1 MAAKLTAEWDE
12 DITGRMVLLVRKPRG
27 KITLDELTDFL
38 LRDYRFTN
46 HAYAIVIQ
54 VKESMCEGSG
64 WGMDEEPKGD
74 VVELYQLEDGDDCP
88 VCGSILVYQNCP
100 ECGAELRKKV

>member
-12 DITGRMVLLVRKPRG
+12 DLIGRPVLLVRKSRG
-27 KITLDELTDFL
+27 KITVDELIDFL
-38 LRDYRFTN
+38 LRDWRFTN
-46 HAYAIVIQ
+46 RAYAMVIK
-54 VKESMCEGSG
+54 VNESMCEGSG
-64 WGMDEEPKGD
+64 WDMEEPKGD

-100 ECGAELRKKV
+100 ECGAELRKR

>member
-12 DITGRMVLLVRKPRG
+12 DITGRMVLLVRKSRG

-64 WGMDEEPKGD
+64 WEMDEEPKGD
-74 VVELYQLEDGDDCP
+74 VVELYQLEDGDNCP
-88 VCGSILVYQNCP
+88 VCGKILTYQNCP
-100 ECGAELRKKV
+100 ECGADLNK